1 MAEQEEKTTQEAAEE
16 VAEVKEASAEAA
28 PETAEVKE
36 EAPVEAPKAETEEKP
51 AEAPKAETEGKP
63 AEAPKAETEEKP
75 AEAPKAE
82 KEAPPAKKEK
92 VKVSPAI
99 AGIMETI
106 KKMTVVELAELV
118 KALEAEFG
126 ISAAAPVA
134 AAPVAGAAAE
144 AAPEEEQT
152 EFTVI
157 LQEIGAN
164 KINVI
169 KAVREVTTLGLKES
183 KDLVEGA
190 PQAVRESVGKEEAAT
205 IKEKLEAAG
214 AKAEIK

>member
-16 VAEVKEASAEAA
+16 VAEVKEAPAAEQAEAA

-36 EAPVEAPKAETEEKP
+36 EV
-51 AEAPKAETEGKP
+51 
-63 AEAPKAETEEKP
+63 P

-82 KEAPPAKKEK
+82 KEEVPAEVPKAEKEEKPTPAKKEK

-118 KALEAEFG
+118 KALEGEFG
-126 ISAAAPVA
+126 VSAAAPVA
-134 AAPVAGAAAE
+134 AASVAAAAE

-205 IKEKLEAAG
+205 IKEKLEDSG